1 VRDHGPGVDSEEIE
15 KLLQPFYRAGNQ
27 MHTSGFGLGLSIAKK
42 AIEKHGGILQMTR
55 PADGGLRVEIALPIN
70 Q

>member
-1 VRDHGPGVDSEEIE
+1 
-15 KLLQPFYRAGNQ
+15 

-42 AIEKHGGILQMTR
+42 AIEKHSGRLQMTR